1 MNAARNNCMFGLIS
15 FSQCVREDDRRARA
29 NTVGSQEPKSFAPER
44 EALITHPAAAALS
57 YMKYQ
62 ARPLM
67 VFIASQAKEGTEQ
80 HIIMC
85 HECNALNVV

>member
-1 MNAARNNCMFGLIS
+1 MTTEPES
-15 FSQCVREDDRRARA
+15 RA
-29 NTVGSQEPKSFAPER
+29 NCVGSQEPKTFAPER

-80 HIIMC
+80 HIMC
-85 HECNALNVV
+85 RVLCVM

>member
-1 MNAARNNCMFGLIS
+1 MNAARNNCTFGLIS
-15 FSQCVREDDRRARA
+15 FAESGWPQRQSERELCA
-29 NTVGSQEPKSFAPER
+29 GSQEPKTFAPER
-44 EALITHPAAAALS
+44 EANAALITHPAAAALS

-80 HIIMC
+80 HIMC
-85 HECNALNVV
+85 RVQCVM